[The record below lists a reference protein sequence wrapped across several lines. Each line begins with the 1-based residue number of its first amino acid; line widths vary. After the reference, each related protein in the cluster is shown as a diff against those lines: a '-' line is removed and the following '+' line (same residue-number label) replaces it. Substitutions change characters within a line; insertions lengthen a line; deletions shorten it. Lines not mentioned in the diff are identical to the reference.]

1 MALKAW
7 REIAIPHDDVL
18 NGTSTQSEFAADLN
32 SVASGKASVEYQD
45 AETFYSRTYITEGMS
60 LLLKNVIMRLNE
72 KGGEPVI
79 QLKTSFGGGKTHS
92 MIAVYHLAKRTCPL
106 NNLQGISALL
116 DTLEFSDIPQANVA
130 VIDGNSLSPGQAWT
144 RGNYKIQTL
153 WGELAW
159 QLGGEEGYKQLEDS
173 DKNRTSPGKDLLAS
187 IFTKY
192 GPCVIL
198 VDELLA
204 FIRQLIGND
213 NLPAGTFNSNISF
226 VQALTEACKVVPNCI
241 LLASL
246 PESETEVGND
256 DAKEALVSLEKY
268 FGRVQA
274 IWKPVGT
281 EESFEIVRRRLFKE
295 ITDEKA
301 KKEVCRAFF
310 DMYRSENKMLPSE
323 TQESVYLERLERA
336 YPIHPQLFDCLYEEW
351 ATLEKFQKTR
361 GTLKL
366 LSTVIASL
374 WKQNNTDLFILPSS
388 IPVSDGKV
396 STELCAVLNG
406 NGWEQVITKDIDG
419 DNSESSKIDMG
430 DPRIGKYLCAK
441 KVSRSIFMKT
451 SPIANEIRTNS
462 HSTQTA
468 KGVASDYIL
477 LCCLQPEQNSALYI
491 DAIKKIADKLH
502 YLNISGSGEGAD
514 KRYYRFATTANMR
527 KELEDRCNRI
537 KDNDP
542 KVLELLKDI
551 LQKLSDLKTLFD
563 FVHRFPESSEIPDDE
578 ALRLVYLNPSQFY
591 SSTEN
596 FEYAE
601 KAVTNYVKNFGSNL
615 RIHQNRLIFVA
626 PDSKT
631 LNTVEQAAKKYIA
644 WESIIEDAKSG
655 RINLDMYNMKNA
667 QTDCDAVKKAL
678 SSQVQNCWKHLFVPF
693 QLPGETD
700 FSLEHL
706 SVNINDLYI
715 KSIETA
721 CKENEYV
728 IQKWGPIHLNNT
740 LKTIYWQN
748 SNEPVPVSKFW
759 EDSTKYIYFARLQ
772 KRHVLDATVTQ
783 SSGSSD
789 YFGLSDG
796 IGNNGKLMGLS
807 LGKQVDLITD
817 ETLIVPL
824 DVAKSAIET
833 EKTAQS
839 TQTTTTSSGAGTT
852 TTAMPNPGVGT
863 QTGGAAPAPTP
874 TPKKNHFYIDQKIQF
889 GELAIKANKIY
900 DEIISVLNQSPD
912 VSLDVHISIDAH
924 FSDGADDSIVRGV
937 TENLR
942 TLNMNPGEWS

>member
-1 MALKAW
+1 MALRAW

-45 AETFYSRTYITEGMS
+45 AEIFYSRTFITEGMS
-60 LLLKNVIMRLNE
+60 LLLKNVIMRLNG

-92 MIAVYHLAKRTCPL
+92 MIAVYHLARRSCPL
-106 NNLQGISALL
+106 DNLQGVSALL
-116 DTLEFSDIPQANVA
+116 DILGFNDIPLANVA
-130 VIDGNSLSPGQAWT
+130 VIDGNSLSPGQSWT
-144 RGNYKIQTL
+144 RGKYQIQTL

-159 QLGGEEGYKQLEDS
+159 QLGGEEGYKLLEES
-173 DKNRTSPGKDLLAS
+173 DKNRTSPGKDLLTS
-187 IFTKY
+187 IFTNY

-204 FIRQLIGND
+204 YIRQLIGD
-213 NLPAGTFNSNISF
+213 DKLSAGTFNSNISF
-226 VQALTEACKVVPNCI
+226 IQALTEACKIVPNCI

-256 DAKEALVSLEKY
+256 DAKAALVALEKY

-310 DMYRSENKMLPSE
+310 DMYRAENKMIPSE
-323 TQESVYLERLERA
+323 TQESTYLERLEYA

-366 LSTVIASL
+366 LSTVIATL

-388 IPVSDGKV
+388 IPISDGKV
-396 STELCAVLNG
+396 STELCTVLNG
-406 NGWEQVITKDIDG
+406 NGWEQVIAKDIDG

-430 DPRIGKYLCAK
+430 DSRIGQYLCAK

-451 SPIANEIRTNS
+451 APIANEIRTNTYAS
-462 HSTQTA
+462 QA
-468 KGVASDYIL
+468 VKGVASDYIL
-477 LCCLQPEQNSALYI
+477 LCCLQPGQNSALYI

-502 YLNISGSGEGAD
+502 YLNINGNDEGIN

-537 KDNDP
+537 KDDDP
-542 KVLELLKDI
+542 KLLKLLKDI
-551 LQKLSDLKTLFD
+551 LGKQSDVKTLFD
-563 FVHRFPESSEIPDDE
+563 YVHRFPDSSEIPDDE
-578 ALRLVYLNPSQFY
+578 ALRLVYLSPSQFY
-591 SSTEN
+591 SSAEN
-596 FEYAE
+596 FKYAE
-601 KAVTNYVKNFGSNL
+601 KAASDYVKNCGSNL

-631 LNTVEQAAKKYIA
+631 INAVEQAAKKCIA
-644 WESIIEDAKSG
+644 WESIIEDANNG
-655 RINLDMYNMKNA
+655 RINLDLYNMTNA
-667 QTDCDAVKKAL
+667 KRDFDDGKKAL
-678 SSQVQNCWKHLFVPF
+678 TSQVQNCWKHLIVPL
-693 QLPGETD
+693 QLLGEVD
-700 FSLEHL
+700 FTLEHI
-706 SVNINDLYI
+706 SININELLI

-728 IQKWGPIHLNNT
+728 IQRWGPIHLDKL
-740 LKTIYWQN
+740 LKTVYWKN
-748 SNEPVPVSKFW
+748 SNESVAVSKIW

-772 KRHVLDATVTQ
+772 KRYVLDETITHA
-783 SSGSSD
+783 SNSSD

-796 IGNNGKLMGLS
+796 IENNGKLMGVS
-807 LGKQVDLITD
+807 IGKQVDFITN
-817 ETLIVPL
+817 ETLLVPL
-824 DVAKSAIET
+824 DVAK
-833 EKTAQS
+833 
-839 TQTTTTSSGAGTT
+839 
-852 TTAMPNPGVGT
+852 
-863 QTGGAAPAPTP
+863 AAVENERIIQ
-874 TPKKNHFYIDQKIQF
+874 TPKTSTMSGSDIFGQPTSTIDSGSQMPETVPVPKKTRFYLNQKIQS
-889 GELAIKANKIY
+889 GELLIKANKIY

-912 VSLDVHISIDAH
+912 VNLDVCISIDAY
-924 FSDGADDSIVRGV
+924 FADGADEKIVRDV
-937 TENLR
+937 SENLSA
-942 TLNMNPGEWS
+942 LKMSQGEWS